1 MPDSLGGPE
10 GPGHACFAFSGVT
23 PETAGDGWK
32 EDILKE
38 NGLPADLR
46 QPQPRP
52 QGTEIRG
59 PVRGSANGKAG
70 RGETDAGQRGATP
83 PPGPGKGN

>member
-1 MPDSLGGPE
+1 MGY
-10 GPGHACFAFSGVT
+10 ACFACSGVT

-38 NGLPADLR
+38 NGLPVDIR

-52 QGTEIRG
+52 HVAEIRG

-70 RGETDAGQRGATP
+70 
-83 PPGPGKGN
+83 